1 MKLGSGQAGG
11 VSLRMV
17 ESLVSP
23 EVASRR
29 HKLRSRGRPLP
40 EEEAHS
46 AQTARGADSGPR
58 ARLGRNHGEEACA
71 NGRGIP
77 VREVEP
83 AVWEFVCSLL
93 KDPDT

>member
-1 MKLGSGQAGG
+1 MGAVRGHI
-11 VSLRMV
+11 
-17 ESLVSP
+17 
-23 EVASRR
+23 EVRDVWSR
-29 HKLRSRGRPLP
+29 HRGHLLQH
-40 EEEAHS
+40 ED
-46 AQTARGADSGPR
+46 G
-58 ARLGRNHGEEACA
+58 GRNHGEEACA